1 MAVLHELKV
10 YIFIKPSQ
18 AAQAGH
24 THNGGNILCLFSWP
38 LQIHQSQPCLSV
50 VTPQL
55 AGSPVSSFLWPI
67 VNTVIAL
74 SCLTSSSRS
83 QVSQFLFE
91 VPISFLKTLHLT
103 PCGG

>member
-1 MAVLHELKV
+1 MAGMLVLHELKV

-50 VTPQL
+50 VTPQFCRL
-55 AGSPVSSFLWPI
+55 PSLQFPMANCQYCDCFILSHILQSVSGF
-67 VNTVIAL
+67 TVSI
-74 SCLTSSSRS
+74 
-83 QVSQFLFE
+83 
-91 VPISFLKTLHLT
+91 
-103 PCGG
+103 